1 MLFCLILLCAML
13 TLVYSVTPACY
24 QSTHFTSYTY
34 RNTHPDTD
42 TCTHKQTNKQTKSS
56 VIQSYTNR
64 LSTCTCPTIPKT
76 PTPYTYDLNTKI
88 FTHHTHIHT
97 QKNSHRINMLY
108 TYTYKCNF
116 SPINPSPLLYHNK
129 LVFLTV
135 SQLHL
140 GLIFGSKIGPHSK
153 DFIFIVTYE

>member
-1 MLFCLILLCAML
+1 ML
-13 TLVYSVTPACY
+13 TLVCIVTQACY

-34 RNTHPDTD
+34 TNTHPDTD
-42 TCTHKQTNKQTKSS
+42 TRTQKQTNKQAKSS

-64 LSTCTCPTIPKT
+64 LSTCTCPTMPKT
-76 PTPYTYDLNTKI
+76 PTPYTYDLNIKM
-88 FTHHTHIHT
+88 FTHH
-97 QKNSHRINMLY
+97 INMMY
-108 TYTYKCNF
+108 SNTYKCNY

-140 GLIFGSKIGPHSK
+140 GLIFGSKMGHIQKTLSSL
-153 DFIFIVTYE
+153 